1 MKILIVS
8 DTHRAHNTLTEVV
21 EKEKPLDMMIHL
33 GDVEGGEYYIDSLV
47 SCPVYMIG
55 GNNDYF
61 TDLPREQEFFI
72 GKYRTFITHG
82 HRYYVSMGEDVLKS
96 AAQQR
101 RADIVMYGHT
111 HVPVIR
117 EEDGLVI
124 LNPGSISY
132 PRQRGRKP
140 SYIIMNILP
149 NGKAEYEI
157 KYVE

>member
-8 DTHRAHNTLTEVV
+8 DTHRAHSTFTEVV
-21 EKEKPLDMMIHL
+21 EQEKPFDMLIHL

-47 SCPVYMIG
+47 SCPVHMVG

-61 TDLPREQEFFI
+61 SQLSREKVIFI
-72 GKYRTFITHG
+72 GKYRAFITHG
-82 HRYYVSMGEDVLKS
+82 HQYFVSMGEDRLKQ
-96 AAQQR
+96 AARQR
-101 RADIVMYGHT
+101 GVDIVMYGHT
-111 HVPVIR
+111 HVPALRV
-117 EEDGLVI
+117 EDDLVT

-140 SYIIMNILP
+140 SYIVMNILP
-149 NGKAEYEI
+149 DGKAEYEI

>member
-21 EKEKPLDMMIHL
+21 EHEKPLDMMIHL

-47 SCPVYMIG
+47 TCPVHMIG

-61 TDLPREQEFFI
+61 TSLPREQEFLI

-82 HRYYVSMGEDVLKS
+82 HKYCVSIGEDMLKN
-96 AAQQR
+96 AARQKK
-101 RADIVMYGHT
+101 ADIVMYGHT
-111 HVPVIR
+111 HVPVVR

-157 KYVE
+157 KYIE